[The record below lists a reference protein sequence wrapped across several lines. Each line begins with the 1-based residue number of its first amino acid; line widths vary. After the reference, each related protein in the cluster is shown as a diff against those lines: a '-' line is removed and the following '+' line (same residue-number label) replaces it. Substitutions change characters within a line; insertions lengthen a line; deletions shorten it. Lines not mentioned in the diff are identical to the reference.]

1 MNRSVAVLSCIALM
15 AVGLGCSN
23 SSEPPTEVV
32 SEAELSGRYEPGTA
46 DANWIWFSGV
56 AESPTFKGQKKDGSV
71 FQGAYRFE
79 KSDLGN
85 LELVLTDE
93 SGVAS
98 RHPFVR
104 GTTLSE
110 LASTGPKSRG
120 DFRLQAAGIRPM
132 SNSKTP
138 GLGEGADTPVS
149 CEPTTTTP
157 DEPSTSTKN
166 GSSEADGVLLVNGCS
181 SLLGK
186 LEFVIARFVGDR
198 QASSRV
204 GAGPQ
209 GGGFSWTGHC
219 AGLCAAPGLLE
230 IGFGVTGVSSYTE
243 AEAKAAA
250 LQLLEESFRNRG
262 CSKWINSSCWALK
275 D

>member
-1 MNRSVAVLSCIALM
+1 
-15 AVGLGCSN
+15 
-23 SSEPPTEVV
+23 
-32 SEAELSGRYEPGTA
+32 
-46 DANWIWFSGV
+46 
-56 AESPTFKGQKKDGSV
+56 
-71 FQGAYRFE
+71 
-79 KSDLGN
+79 
-85 LELVLTDE
+85 LVLTDE

-110 LASTGPKSRG
+110 LASTGPRSRG
-120 DFRLQAAGIRPM
+120 DFRLQAAEIRPM

-138 GLGEGADTPVS
+138 GLAEEAELPTRVS

-166 GSSEADGVLLVNGCS
+166 GSSKADGILLVNGCS
-181 SLLGK
+181 SLLDDLK
-186 LEFVIARFVGDR
+186 SVIAKFKVDGR
-198 QASSRV
+198 ASSRV

-209 GGGFSWTGHC
+209 GGFSWTGHC
-219 AGLCAAPGLLE
+219 AGLCAAPGLRE

-243 AEAKAAA
+243 AEAIAAA
-250 LQLLEESFRNRG
+250 RKALEDAFYARG
-262 CSKWINSSCWALK
+262 CSAWISTSCWANK

>member
-1 MNRSVAVLSCIALM
+1 MYMNRSVAVLSCIALM

-138 GLGEGADTPVS
+138 GLAEEAKLPTRVS
-149 CEPTTTTP
+149 CEPTTSTP

-166 GSSEADGVLLVNGCS
+166 GSSKADGVLLVKGCS
-181 SLLGK
+181 SLIGDLNS
-186 LEFVIARFVGDR
+186 VIAMFEGDNR
-198 QASSRV
+198 QQSSRV

-209 GGGFSWTGHC
+209 GGFSWTGHC
-219 AGLCAAPGLLE
+219 AGLCAAPGLRE

-243 AEAKAAA
+243 VEAIAAA
-250 LQLLEESFRNRG
+250 RQLLEESF
-262 CSKWINSSCWALK
+262 A
-275 D
+275 